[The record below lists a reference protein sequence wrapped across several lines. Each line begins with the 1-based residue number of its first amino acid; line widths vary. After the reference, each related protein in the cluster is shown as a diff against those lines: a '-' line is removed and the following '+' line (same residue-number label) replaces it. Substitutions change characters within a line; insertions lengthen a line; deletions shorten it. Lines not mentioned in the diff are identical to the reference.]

1 MNDVLTRVA
10 PPPEPQGWTR
20 LLQTRPMVNQA
31 AELEPEGAGSVLARV
46 PARPLPWLVPPLS
59 WIIRP
64 RSHRTLRIDGLGYEV
79 FELARNA
86 DRVESVVDRLA
97 DRHRLTFHESR
108 VAVTGYLQTLT
119 EKGVLVLIGEDDAA

>member
-1 MNDVLTRVA
+1 MA

-20 LLQTRPMVNQA
+20 LLQTRPVINRA
-31 AELEPEGAGSVLARV
+31 ASLEPEGAGSVLAKV
-46 PARPLPWLVPPLS
+46 PSQPLPWLVPPLS

-79 FELARNA
+79 FDLARKE
-86 DRVESVVDRLA
+86 DRVESVVDRFA
-97 DRHRLTFHESR
+97 ERHGLTFHESR
-108 VAVTGYLQTLT
+108 VAVTGYLKTLT